1 MANTDAP
8 HGFLPVRTLTGT
20 GGAYPIRRFVLLSTN
35 AVIGVGDPVVFTNAG
50 VIDRGAA
57 TPTEGTFAGVAA
69 EPHAVNDG
77 ASSNYLKKTIAVW
90 CDPNIV
96 FEAQTDD
103 TTGTGDSQACV
114 NNTFNYVAGT
124 PANGKSIAELDE
136 STGGSTTNTL
146 PFKVLGLYKV
156 AKNDFGQFNR
166 LECVINSGALKGNTV
181 GV

>member
-1 MANTDAP
+1 MPNANRP

-20 GGAYPIRRFVLLSTN
+20 GGAYPIRRFRLLSTN
-35 AVIGVGDPVVFTNAG
+35 AAIGIGDPVVFTNAG

-69 EPHAVNDG
+69 EPKAANAG
-77 ASSNYLKKTIAVW
+77 GSSNSTTNTIAVW

-103 TTGTGDSQACV
+103 GSGTGTSQACV
-114 NNTFNYVAGT
+114 NNTFNYVAGA
-124 PANGKSIAELDE
+124 PSSGVSIAELDE

-146 PFKVLGLYKV
+146 PFKVLGLYKI
-156 AKNDFGQFNR
+156 AGNEFGEFNR
-166 LECVINSGALKGNTV
+166 LECVINSSALKGNVV